1 VETIS
6 WFDLLYTHE
15 QYRAWFIYLLAL
27 VEAMKPKKI
36 IAVCQRLG
44 LNDENIRGI
53 LAARSRVNVM
63 LRDLATAERKTPAVV
78 VSALEKSGL
87 EEVLYAMS
95 KTRSRDMK
103 EAISSYITTWRFY
116 KPPVTGK
123 DLIAFGFKKGRRL
136 GEALRLIRNKG
147 LNGEIKDFK
156 DAMKLARRLFEEQ
169 EKAVESES

>member
-1 VETIS
+1 
-6 WFDLLYTHE
+6 
-15 QYRAWFIYLLAL
+15 
-27 VEAMKPKKI
+27 
-36 IAVCQRLG
+36 
-44 LNDENIRGI
+44 
-53 LAARSRVNVM
+53 M

-95 KTRSRDMK
+95 KTRSQDMK

-136 GEALRLIRNKG
+136 GEALRLIRDKG
-147 LNGEIKDFK
+147 LNGEIRDFK